1 MRDGSVGR
9 QWRSSSASVVMD
21 LNLGKRRSGGG
32 GMSSSADRMA
42 SEVARAA
49 ASGGGTASGA
59 GGQQS
64 YELIKSTQV
73 GTNTSLEI
81 ATVGLLD
88 IN

>member
-9 QWRSSSASVVMD
+9 QWRSSANVMD
-21 LNLGKRRSGGG
+21 LNLGKRRSG

-49 ASGGGTASGA
+49 SGGTAGGA

-81 ATVGLLD
+81 ATL
-88 IN
+88 

>member
-1 MRDGSVGR
+1 
-9 QWRSSSASVVMD
+9 
-21 LNLGKRRSGGG
+21 
-32 GMSSSADRMA
+32 MSSSADRMA

-49 ASGGGTASGA
+49 ASGGTAAGGA

-73 GTNTSLEI
+73 GTKTTLEI